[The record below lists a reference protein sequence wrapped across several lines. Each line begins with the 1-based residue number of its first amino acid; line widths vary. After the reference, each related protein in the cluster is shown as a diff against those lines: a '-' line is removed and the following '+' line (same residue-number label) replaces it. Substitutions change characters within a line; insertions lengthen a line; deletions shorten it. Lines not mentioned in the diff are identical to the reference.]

1 MNLNMSHI
9 SNLVK
14 QSAGEFSDY
23 LKDSSKNLMG
33 SAKSMTD
40 GMISSMKNNT
50 SELFASIQKQLAS
63 MMSSFK
69 SILSNFITIKL
80 TPSPSAA
87 KDPAAAKMFVKSASK
102 NQKRRNA
109 SSAHQRDIIYNGSC
123 GFGS

>member
-1 MNLNMSHI
+1 MNLNMNHI

-14 QSAGEFSDY
+14 HSAGEFSDY

-33 SAKSMTD
+33 SVKSMTD
-40 GMISSMKNNT
+40 DIISSMKSNT

-80 TPSPSAA
+80 TPS
-87 KDPAAAKMFVKSASK
+87 KPAAAQPNTAKEFTQNTRKASPK
-102 NQKRRNA
+102 GRKGRTARPDGT
-109 SSAHQRDIIYNGSC
+109 SVGIGC
-123 GFGS
+123 L